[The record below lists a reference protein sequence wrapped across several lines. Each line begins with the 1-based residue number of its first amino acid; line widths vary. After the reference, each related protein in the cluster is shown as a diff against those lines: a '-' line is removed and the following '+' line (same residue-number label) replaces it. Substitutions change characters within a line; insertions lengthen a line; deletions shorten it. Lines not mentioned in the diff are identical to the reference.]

1 MRYEQKAAIQD
12 NNKARIYAA
21 KKKKE
26 KTKCHQC
33 KKTMIKNH
41 ERKEGKLLDFDAV
54 YEMFYCKSCWQVITE
69 STAI

>member
-1 MRYEQKAAIQD
+1 MSSEK
-12 NNKARIYAA
+12 K

-26 KTKCHQC
+26 KTNCHQC

-41 ERKEGKLLDFDAV
+41 ERKEGRLLDFDAV